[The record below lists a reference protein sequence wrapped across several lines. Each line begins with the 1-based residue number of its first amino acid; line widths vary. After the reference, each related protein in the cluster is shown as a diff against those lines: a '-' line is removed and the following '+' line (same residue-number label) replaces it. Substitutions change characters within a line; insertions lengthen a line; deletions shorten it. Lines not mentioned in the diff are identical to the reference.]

1 MALDATTPRTI
12 AMGCMRLSTVPDRDD
27 ERGIAVLHAAF
38 DAGVTLLDTADA
50 YCLDHSDIG
59 HNERLIARARDSW
72 PGDRSHVRIATK
84 GGLTRPDGRWAA
96 DGRARHLTSACP
108 ASRLA
113 LGVARIDLYQ
123 LHAPDPRIPLATSV
137 RALHALKR
145 DGLVEAIGLCNVT
158 VGQIEEARQITEIA
172 SVQVELSVWQDA
184 AVLGGVL
191 EYCEA
196 NGIALL
202 AYRPFG
208 GPDRNR
214 RVVSDPLLLAL
225 ADDRGV
231 TPFEIALAALIDLS
245 PVVCPLPGPTR
256 LETAGSIGRAHAV
269 VFTEDERDRLAER
282 FPACRAARARKAPS
296 PAVDSRP
303 GDREIVIVMGLPGAG
318 KSTLAQSLVA
328 EGYMRLNRDE
338 TGGSLNGLLPALDR
352 AILSGS
358 SRIVLDNTYV
368 SRKARGAVIQAARD
382 RGIPVRCVWM
392 STTVEDSQINAVS
405 RIVSRYGT
413 LLGPDEMRAASRT
426 DVAAFGP
433 TVQFR
438 YQRELEPPDPSEG
451 FASVEMV
458 PFERR
463 RDPSFVNQAVIV
475 WVDGIL
481 HRSRSMRRTP
491 TSPEDVEA
499 FVERGAVLRRYE
511 AEGWKVLGVSWLPE
525 IAESSMTAEDADAI
539 HAELRRLLGIAI
551 EIEYCPHGGGP
562 PSCWCRKPLPGLG
575 VVFQQRH
582 QLDPARCLYVGSG
595 PQDPG
600 FARRLGLQYR
610 DAAEFFG
617 VSLAPQR
624 GQRVDLGGAERG

>member
-1 MALDATTPRTI
+1 MTGTI
-12 AMGCMRLSTVPDRDD
+12 AMGCMRLSTIPDRDD
-27 ERGIAVLHAAF
+27 DRGIAVLHAAF
-38 DAGVTLLDTADA
+38 DAGVTFLDTADA
-50 YCLDHSDIG
+50 YCQDDSDIG
-59 HNERLIARARDSW
+59 HNERLIARALESW
-72 PGDRSHVRIATK
+72 PGDRSRVSIATK
-84 GGLTRPDGRWAA
+84 GGLTRPEGRWAA
-96 DGRARHLTSACP
+96 DGRARHLTSACQ
-108 ASRLA
+108 ASRRA
-113 LGVARIDLYQ
+113 LGVDRIHLYQ

-145 DGLVEAIGLCNVT
+145 DGHVEAIGLCNVT
-158 VGQIEEARQITEIA
+158 VGQIEEARQITGIA

-191 EYCEA
+191 GHCEA
-196 NGIALL
+196 NGITLL

-214 RVVSDPLLLAL
+214 RVVSDPLLMAL
-225 ADDRGV
+225 AADRAV

-256 LETAGSIGRAHAV
+256 LDTVRSIGRAHAI

-296 PAVDSRP
+296 PAVESRHR
-303 GDREIVIVMGLPGAG
+303 DREIVIVMGLPGAG

-328 EGYMRLNRDE
+328 EGYTRLNRDE
-338 TGGSLNGLLPALDR
+338 TGGSLNGLLPAVDR

-382 RGIPVRCVWM
+382 RGIPVRCVWL

-405 RIVSRYGT
+405 RIVSRYGA
-413 LLGPDEMRAASRT
+413 LLGPDELRTASRK

-451 FASVEMV
+451 FASVEIV

-463 RDPSFVNQAVIV
+463 RDPSFVNHAVIV

-491 TSPEDVEA
+491 ASPQDVEA

-511 AEGWKVLGVSWLPE
+511 AEGWKLLGMSWLPE
-525 IAESSMTAEDADAI
+525 IAESSMTAADADAI
-539 HAELRRLLGIAI
+539 HAELRRSLAVAI

-562 PSCWCRKPLPGLG
+562 PVCWCRKPLPGLG
-575 VVFQQRH
+575 VVFQRRH

-600 FARRLGLQYR
+600 FARRLGFQYR
-610 DAAEFFG
+610 DASEFFG
-617 VSLAPQR
+617 DDRSAALQR
-624 GQRVDLGGAERG
+624 RV